1 MKRITILLISF
12 LVLGVFSQE
21 FSGIISAQ
29 SCKRDKDCIGS
40 DVCDLRR
47 CRPISE
53 LQKCD
58 MSPDSDDCGFEYF
71 CEDGV
76 CRYML
81 DIERNSMGP
90 KHSFVPTTC
99 THPLECPDNRKCV
112 NGQCI

>member
-1 MKRITILLISF
+1 MKIFSILLISF

-29 SCKRDKDCIGS
+29 ICDRDTDCIGS
-40 DVCDLRR
+40 DVCHVRQ

-53 LQKCD
+53 LQKCND
-58 MSPDSDDCGFEYF
+58 HRSCGFEYL
-71 CEDGV
+71 CVGGV

-81 DIERNSMGP
+81 DIHGVP

-112 NGQCI
+112 NGQCL